1 MDNLTDGGGI
11 TNSCQA
17 RDEIVRFLMFLSK
30 PGKDR
35 KQSTATGS
43 GPHYKPHPLARL
55 KLINM

>member
-1 MDNLTDGGGI
+1 MDMDNLTVGGGI

-35 KQSTATGS
+35 KQSTATGF
-43 GPHYKPHPLARL
+43 GRHYKPHPFAPA
-55 KLINM
+55 